1 MVKRDS
7 TPQPNYTQKGIIE
20 QKNPLLYP
28 SAYKLPVYYYNQYG
42 SACVIGFMIGHKF
55 KKLTHEEYSNYAVST
70 FARTLLAD
78 DLLLDKQ
85 LRLKFGAYYEGLLK

>member
-1 MVKRDS
+1 
-7 TPQPNYTQKGIIE
+7 
-20 QKNPLLYP
+20 
-28 SAYKLPVYYYNQYG
+28 VYYYNQYG

-55 KKLTHEEYSNYAVST
+55 KKLTYEEYPKYAVTS

-85 LRLKFGAYYEGLLK
+85 LKIKFGDYYEGLLQ